1 MRGKIVVFEGIDGS
15 GKGTQSKKLYQHL
28 KELNYKVI
36 LLEFPF
42 YSETFFGKE
51 VGNYLNGDFGGLNDV
66 HPKLSAMLY
75 AGDRFEK
82 KEIILKKLNDGYIII
97 CDRYVPSNIAH
108 QTAKYKDEHKQKE
121 LKKWIKKL
129 EYDVYGLPKPDIV
142 FFMNMHP
149 NISDDLVL
157 KKDTRN
163 YTDKKK
169 DLHESN
175 NSYLLDVYNMF
186 KQMSIN
192 KSWINI
198 KCQDKNNNLK
208 SIDEIQAKLLKKLTN
223 RGFLNRQS

>member
-1 MRGKIVVFEGIDGS
+1 MNGKIIVFEGIDGS
-15 GKGTQSKKLYQHL
+15 GKGTQSKKLYKYL
-28 KELNYKVI
+28 KDLNYKVI

-51 VGNYLNGDFGGLNDV
+51 VGNYLNGKFGGLNDI

-82 KEIILKKLNDGYIII
+82 KEKILKKLNDDYIII

-108 QTAKYKDEHKQKE
+108 QTGKYKDKKEQKE
-121 LKKWIKKL
+121 LKQWIEKL
-129 EYDVYGLPKPDIV
+129 EYNVYGLPKPDII
-142 FFMNMHP
+142 FFMNMNPH
-149 NISDDLVL
+149 ISDDLVS
-157 KKDTRN
+157 KKDTRD

-186 KQMSIN
+186 NKMSKN
-192 KSWINI
+192 KSWVNI
-198 KCQDKNNNLK
+198 KCQDKNNKLK
-208 SIDEIQAKLLKKLTN
+208 SVEDINKKILEKLQIK
-223 RGFLNRQS
+223 GFLND